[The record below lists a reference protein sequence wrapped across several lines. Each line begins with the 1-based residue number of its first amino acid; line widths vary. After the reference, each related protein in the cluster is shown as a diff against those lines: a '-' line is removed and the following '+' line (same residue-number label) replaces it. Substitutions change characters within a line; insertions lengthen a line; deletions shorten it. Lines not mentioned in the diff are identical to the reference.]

1 MIKALRGTKSDALL
15 PTAERLDDAA
25 ILRADRALG
34 WLVTLVIGAIA
45 YAIRLVN
52 LARPANLVFDETYY
66 AKDAWAL
73 LHFGYEKDWP
83 SDANDQILA
92 GNTEV
97 WEQTASFIVH
107 PQLGKWLIAGGQH
120 LFGMNSFGWR
130 ISALIFGTILIMA
143 TVRMARRLS
152 RSTLVGAMAGLFL
165 TVDGLTFVMSR
176 IALLDI
182 FQATFTVLAVAAMV
196 ADRDWFRHRLAEYL
210 RSNDLPDLGGSYGP
224 LLLWR
229 PWRWVA
235 GLMFGLAIG
244 CKWNSVYVLAAMGIM
259 AVISDVGSRL
269 TAGASR
275 RAYRAVFI
283 DAPIAFIAMVVTA
296 LVTYVATWYSWL
308 TTAGGWGRDWGAQ
321 HPDDF
326 WVRLLGSPLAS
337 LLEYHRQ
344 ILGFHTGD
352 WIADQTHVYESNPWQ
367 WLVMGRVIGID
378 AVNDIQPGTDGCAAT
393 SGDTCLRVISG
404 LGTPLLWWLA
414 AAAVLVGLAYWLV
427 GRDWRF
433 AYPLVAAL
441 VPWLMWFPNSDRPL
455 FFFYAI
461 MLIPFTATVLAM
473 VLGMILGPADAGRR
487 RQFGARVVGTVVVA
501 IVANFWFIYPLLTD
515 ELMTRRMWSLRMW
528 LSSWI

>member
-143 TVRMARRLS
+143 TIRMARRLS

-210 RSNDLPDLGGSYGP
+210 RSNGLADLGGSYGP

-275 RAYRAVFI
+275 
-283 DAPIAFIAMVVTA
+283 
-296 LVTYVATWYSWL
+296 
-308 TTAGGWGRDWGAQ
+308 
-321 HPDDF
+321 
-326 WVRLLGSPLAS
+326 
-337 LLEYHRQ
+337 
-344 ILGFHTGD
+344 
-352 WIADQTHVYESNPWQ
+352 
-367 WLVMGRVIGID
+367 
-378 AVNDIQPGTDGCAAT
+378 
-393 SGDTCLRVISG
+393 
-404 LGTPLLWWLA
+404 
-414 AAAVLVGLAYWLV
+414 
-427 GRDWRF
+427 
-433 AYPLVAAL
+433 
-441 VPWLMWFPNSDRPL
+441 
-455 FFFYAI
+455 
-461 MLIPFTATVLAM
+461 
-473 VLGMILGPADAGRR
+473 
-487 RQFGARVVGTVVVA
+487 
-501 IVANFWFIYPLLTD
+501 
-515 ELMTRRMWSLRMW
+515 
-528 LSSWI
+528 